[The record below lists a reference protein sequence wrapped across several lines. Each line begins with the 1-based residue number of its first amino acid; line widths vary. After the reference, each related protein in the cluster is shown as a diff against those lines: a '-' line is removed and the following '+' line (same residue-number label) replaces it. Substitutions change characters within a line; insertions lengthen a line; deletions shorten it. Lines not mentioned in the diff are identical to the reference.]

1 MSKSTPL
8 YDRLLS
14 LLSQYSNYQDF
25 RHLKALAWMINALIC
40 SSKVNLSEWESYVI
54 SRATQAQSIERRWQ
68 RFIHNSRIKFK
79 SIYIPLVMA
88 AISDWREQRIY
99 LALDTTVLW
108 NQFCMIH
115 LSIVCGGRAVPF
127 LWKVIEHKSSTVK
140 FQEYKLM
147 LKLAHYLLSQYSD
160 VVLLADRGFANHELM
175 TWLKNSNWHY
185 CLRLP
190 CDVVLHGARR
200 HPIELKYLYPPKCEA
215 VFYHHVGLWL
225 DGEHRCNIV
234 LANVKGVK
242 EPWAVRGRMPSSRR
256 RRRSARTRCTDEAPS
271 LQTLWQY
278 GLRFRVEELFLDS
291 KSGVFQLES
300 SKIRDSK
307 ALERLYLVVALALLF
322 ATCQGMAVQLK
333 GLRTQVDPHWRRGI
347 SYLKIGIR
355 WLNGVLHKSRT
366 LLTTIGLCSHIPQ
379 LCFASKK
386 AKKQYY
392 DAIWFSRIREIKCVT
407 D

>member
-14 LLSQYSNYQDF
+14 LLSQHSNYRDF

-40 SSKVNLSEWESYVI
+40 SSKINLSEWESYVI

-68 RFIHNSRIKFK
+68 RFVHNNRIKFK
-79 SIYIPLVMA
+79 SIYVPLVMA
-88 AISDWREQRIY
+88 AISDWSKQRIY

-115 LSIVCGGRAVPF
+115 LSIVCGGRAIPF
-127 LWKVIEHKSSTVK
+127 QRKVMEHKSSTVRFK
-140 FQEYKLM
+140 EYKLM
-147 LKLAHYLLSQYSD
+147 LRLAHHLLSQYSD
-160 VVLLADRGFANHELM
+160 VMLLADRGFANHELM
-175 TWLKNSNWHY
+175 TWLKNSDWHY

-190 CDVVLHGARR
+190 CDVILHGARR
-200 HPIELKYLYPPKCEA
+200 HPIELKYLYPPKSEA
-215 VFYHHVGLWL
+215 VLYHHVGLWL
-225 DGEHRCNIV
+225 DGQHRCNIV

-242 EPWAVRGRMPSSRR
+242 EPWAVI
-256 RRRSARTRCTDEAPS
+256 TDENPS

-300 SKIRDSK
+300 SKIRDRK

-322 ATCQGMAVQLK
+322 ATSQGMAVQLK
-333 GLRTQVDPHWRRGI
+333 GLRQRVDPHWKRGI

-355 WLNGVLHKSRT
+355 WLNGVLHKGRD
-366 LLTTIGLCSHIPQ
+366 LLTSIALCSQVPQ

-386 AKKQYY
+386 TKKQYY
-392 DAIWFSRIREIKCVT
+392 DAIWFSRIREIKYAT
-407 D
+407 N

>member
-1 MSKSTPL
+1 
-8 YDRLLS
+8 
-14 LLSQYSNYQDF
+14 
-25 RHLKALAWMINALIC
+25 
-40 SSKVNLSEWESYVI
+40 
-54 SRATQAQSIERRWQ
+54 
-68 RFIHNSRIKFK
+68 
-79 SIYIPLVMA
+79 MA
-88 AISDWREQRIY
+88 AIGEWSEQRVY

-127 LWKVIEHKSSTVK
+127 LWKVMEHKSSTVK
-140 FQEYKLM
+140 FKEYKLM
-147 LKLAHYLLSQYSD
+147 LKLAHHLLSQYSD
-160 VVLLADRGFANHELM
+160 VMLLADRGFANHELM

-200 HPIELKYLYPPKCEA
+200 HPIELKYLYPPKSEA
-215 VFYHHVGLWL
+215 ALYHRVGLWL

-242 EPWAVRGRMPSSRR
+242 EPWAVI
-256 RRRSARTRCTDEAPS
+256 TDEEPS
-271 LQTLWQY
+271 LKTLWQY

-333 GLRTQVDPHWRRGI
+333 GLRTQVDPHWQRGI

-355 WLNGVLHKSRT
+355 WLNGVLHKSRA

-407 D
+407 S